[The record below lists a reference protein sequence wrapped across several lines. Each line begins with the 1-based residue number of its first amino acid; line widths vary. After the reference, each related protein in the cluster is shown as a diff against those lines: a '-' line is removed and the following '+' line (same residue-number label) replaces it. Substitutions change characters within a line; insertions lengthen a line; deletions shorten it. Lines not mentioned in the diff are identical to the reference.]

1 MTAAP
6 LELEPPPVEDYPG
19 GEYGRT
25 PPHDLAAEQSVLG
38 GCLLSSAAIPE
49 VLDRGLGGGDFYRPA
64 HETIWDVVVDLY
76 GRGEPVDAVSVA
88 AELTRRGEIASIG
101 GPAYL
106 HTLISSVPTAANA
119 AYYGGIVRER
129 SFLRRLVTA
138 GIRITQLGYATD
150 GGDVELIRDAAQA
163 EIFAATTDGVSIS
176 DLRSA
181 GSLLDATIDAIQ
193 AAAERGSGLTGVPS
207 GFIDLDKLTN
217 GWQPGQF
224 IIFGARPAV
233 GKSCLAV
240 DCARNAAIGRGL
252 HVAFFSLEM
261 SALEIMQRILAA
273 EARIPLHGIRKGDLT
288 PEQWNRL
295 ADRRDRV
302 EDAPLYID
310 DSPNITLAQI
320 RAKTRRLKQQG
331 KLDLVIVD
339 YLQLMTSGATRVES
353 RQQEVSA
360 ISRALKLLAKEL
372 GVPVIALSQL
382 NRGSEARHDKKPSM
396 ADLRESGGLEQDADI
411 VILIHREDMHEKESP
426 RAGEADLLLVKHRN
440 GPTDT
445 ITVAFQGHYSRFVDM
460 APE

>member
-1 MTAAP
+1 MVTAVD
-6 LELEPPPVEDYPG
+6 LVPPADYPADPG
-19 GEYGRT
+19 PDYGRT
-25 PPHDLAAEQSVLG
+25 PPQDIAAEQSVLG
-38 GCLLSSAAIPE
+38 GCLLASSAIPD
-49 VLDRGLGGGDFYRPA
+49 VLDLGLGGGDFYRPA

-76 GRGEPVDAVSVA
+76 GRGEPVDAVTVS
-88 AELTRRGEIASIG
+88 AELTRRGDLGQVG

-106 HTLISSVPTAANA
+106 HTLISSTPTAANA
-119 AYYGGIVRER
+119 AYYGRIVRER

-150 GGDVELIRDAAQA
+150 GGDVEAIRDAAQA
-163 EIFAATTDGVSIS
+163 EVFAATTDGADVT
-176 DLRSA
+176 DLRPA
-181 GSLLDATIDAIQ
+181 GSLLEETIEAIQ

-207 GFIDLDKLTN
+207 GFMDLDKLTN

-261 SALEIMQRILAA
+261 SALELMQRILAA

-295 ADRRDRV
+295 ANRQGRV

-320 RAKTRRLKQQG
+320 RAKTRRLRQRG
-331 KLDLVIVD
+331 ELDLVVID
-339 YLQLMTSGATRVES
+339 YLQLMTSGAKRPDS
-353 RQQEVSA
+353 RQQEVSEL
-360 ISRALKLLAKEL
+360 SRSLKLLAKEL
-372 GVPVIALSQL
+372 GVPIIALSQL
-382 NRGSEARHDKKPSM
+382 NRNSEQRHDKKPSM
-396 ADLRESGGLEQDADI
+396 ADLRESGSVEQDADI
-411 VILIHREDMHEKESP
+411 VLLIHREDMHEKESP
-426 RAGEADLLLVKHRN
+426 RAGEADFLLVKHRN

-460 APE
+460 AA